1 MKNLFFLLII
11 ILLLMGGGL
20 YYNVFSSSAIMR
32 SNTEKALQQ
41 FADAVETQDRVKV
54 SAALTQLLADNAKIH
69 LEVTF
74 SSINS
79 ANLRPMTQD
88 FDKAAFIAFIDN
100 ILYTVSD
107 YHYRPKLQEFTLG
120 ETDIANVQFTSGQW
134 ADGSSY
140 YSGVSLMMHFS
151 GDAQCNG
158 EAVFENLQPKLKTAD
173 CSLLLR
179 SVTKTD
185 SAGDT
190 VEKARQLHDMLQ
202 QQQQR

>member
-1 MKNLFFLLII
+1 VKNLFIALGVV
-11 ILLLMGGGL
+11 ILFILAGL
-20 YYNVFSSSAIMR
+20 YINVFSPTAVMR

-41 FADAVETQDRVKV
+41 FADAVETQDRAKV
-54 SAALTQLLADNAKIH
+54 GEALTKFLSEDATIH

-74 SSINS
+74 SAINS
-79 ANLRPMTQD
+79 ANVRPMTQD
-88 FDKAAFIAFIDN
+88 FTKATFITFIDN

-107 YHYRPKLQEFTLG
+107 YHYRPTLQEFLLG
-120 ETDIANVQFTSGQW
+120 ENNMAKVQFTSGQW
-134 ADGSSY
+134 ADGPSF

-158 EAVFENLQPKLKTAD
+158 ETVFENEQPKLKSAN

-179 SVTKTD
+179 SVTKSD
-185 SAGDT
+185 STGNT

-202 QQQQR
+202 QHQP